1 MGTRNSGI
9 WFWLLLLSLQLFQ
22 GNLLAQESIEKKC
35 LYWVSF
41 TDKGDRPFFPSDVF
55 DVKALERRAAG
66 KIALDESDRPVSPSY
81 LEKVEVNVS
90 SLLGYSKWFNA
101 CAVEADSKQI
111 QYIKSLPFVQKIHQ
125 VIENDSLKADP
136 VVCGKETNSPSTGR
150 VFSANEKEIIHAQQE
165 SMGLSSW
172 QKKGISGKG
181 IRIAVFDAGF
191 PNVDKHPCFE
201 HIRKEKRILATR
213 NFLNKSNNVFERN
226 FHGEAVLSCIA
237 GIQDS
242 LRLGVAPEAEFL
254 LAITEYGMREPFREE
269 LFWLMAAEWADEK
282 GAQIISSSLGYG
294 YQRYFLKDMD
304 GKTSL
309 VAKAAA
315 KAVSKGILVINS
327 AGNEGTDNWKL
338 IITPADQ
345 DSVLA
350 VGGVDP
356 KNGYHIDFS
365 SYGPNYLGN
374 VKPNLCAPGDVM
386 AARGMKI
393 SNIQGTS
400 FSCPL
405 MAGFAA
411 CLLQFKPSL
420 IGKPIEAMRFLE
432 EHSSLYPYFDYAHG
446 YGVPDV
452 DFILEGS
459 RNTSSNA
466 LSLKDEAV
474 KKSINIQL
482 EEISDDT
489 YLIEEWQH
497 SLYVKFLDEKG
508 KIISYQLYEVKAGT
522 KAIDVPYNKVDQVF
536 AVEAHYAGTTKKII
550 LNHYS
555 H

>member
-1 MGTRNSGI
+1 MQSVIGPRLV
-9 WFWLLLLSLQLFQ
+9 LLFLFLTGGLLK
-22 GNLLAQESIEKKC
+22 AQIETGPVK

-41 TDKGDRPFFPSDVF
+41 TDKGVLATSPAAFFDS
-55 DVKALERRAAG
+55 KALERRAAG
-66 KIALDESDRPVSPSY
+66 NIPFDYSDYPVSVSY
-81 LEKVEVNVS
+81 LNGIENHVTE
-90 SLLGYSKWFNA
+90 LIGYSKWFNA
-101 CAVEADSKQI
+101 CAISATREQI
-111 QYIKSLPFVQKIHQ
+111 QQIGTFVFVKKIQEVEINQSLSAVEEI
-125 VIENDSLKADP
+125 
-136 VVCGKETNSPSTGR
+136 CGKETNGPTTGR
-150 VFSANEKEIIHAQQE
+150 IFSANEKKIIRAQQE
-165 SMGLSSW
+165 SMGLSAW
-172 QKKGISGKG
+172 QKKGIAGKG

-201 HIRKEKRILATR
+201 HIRQGNRIIATR
-213 NFLNKSNNVFERN
+213 NFLNKSTDVYGRN

-237 GIQDS
+237 GIQDTTQ
-242 LRLGVAPEAEFL
+242 LGVGSEAEFL

-269 LFWLMAAEWADEK
+269 VFWLMAAEWADEK
-282 GAQIISSSLGYG
+282 GAHIISSSLGYG

-327 AGNEGTDNWKL
+327 AGNEGTDPWKL

-356 KNGYHIDFS
+356 RSGYHIDFS
-365 SYGPNYLGN
+365 SYGPNYLGH

-393 SNIQGTS
+393 GNIQGTS

-411 CLLQFKPSL
+411 CLLQFKPEL
-420 IGKPIEAMRFLE
+420 IGKPIQSMRFLE

-452 DFILEGS
+452 NYILEGK
-459 RNTSSNA
+459 RNTGNAA
-466 LSLKDEAV
+466 LSLKDEGA
-474 KKSINIQL
+474 KKSINIHF
-482 EEISDDT
+482 EETSADP
-489 YLIEEWQH
+489 YLINEWKH
-497 SLYVKFLDEKG
+497 SLYVKFLDENG
-508 KIISYQLYEVKAGT
+508 KVISYQLYEVKSDM
-522 KAIDVPYNKVDQVF
+522 KEIDVSYQRVENVF
-536 AVEAHYAGTTKKII
+536 AVEAHYAGVTKKLI
-550 LNHYS
+550 LNHYA